1 MGRYLLIARDG
12 GRWTRVAE
20 TASPA
25 EIQAVLGKYRAWSQ
39 RVAGQGNLKGGEKL
53 RDGQGRVLSGQD
65 KALKVTDGP
74 YVESREVVG
83 GFWLIEADS
92 YDEVVKLASDSP
104 HLQFGTLEIREIEE
118 MR

>member
-1 MGRYLLIARDG
+1 MPRYLLIARDS
-12 GRWTRVAE
+12 GRWSNVAR

-25 EIQAVLGKYRAWSQ
+25 EMQSILAKYRAWSE
-39 RVAGQGNLKGGEKL
+39 RVAGEGKLKGGEKL
-53 RDGQGRVLSGQD
+53 RDGQGRVLNGQSPS
-65 KALKVTDGP
+65 LKVTDGP
-74 YVESREVVG
+74 YVESKEVVG

-92 YDEVVKLASDSP
+92 YDEVVRLASDSP

>member
-1 MGRYLLIARDG
+1 MARYLLIARDSG
-12 GRWTRVAE
+12 KWTTFAGN
-20 TASPA
+20 ASA
-25 EIQAVLGKYRAWSQ
+25 ADMQAILAKYRAWSQ
-39 RVAGQGNLKGGEKL
+39 RVAGQGSLKGGEKL

-92 YDEVVKLASDSP
+92 YDDVVKIAADSP

-118 MR
+118 MT

>member
-1 MGRYLLIARDG
+1 M
-12 GRWTRVAE
+12 
-20 TASPA
+20 
-25 EIQAVLGKYRAWSQ
+25 QAVLAKYRAWAE
-39 RVAGQGNLKGGEKL
+39 RVAAKGNLKGGEKL
-53 RDGQGRVLSGQD
+53 YDGQGRVLAGQD

-92 YDEVVKLASDSP
+92 YDDVVKLASDSP

-118 MR
+118 MK